1 LLNMSPTLCEHSL
14 ANELKAL
21 VNIPSTQASWWSLT
35 GVQVT
40 EQRDV
45 IDAATI
51 ARNFG
56 VGLDTAKQT
65 LKATMQRGVRS
76 VLNPTLSMN
85 SNQWPA
91 IVIQTT
97 CS

>member
-1 LLNMSPTLCEHSL
+1 
-14 ANELKAL
+14 
-21 VNIPSTQASWWSLT
+21 
-35 GVQVT
+35 VQVT

-85 SNQWPA
+85 SNQ
-91 IVIQTT
+91 
-97 CS
+97 